1 MNVEGLGGLA
11 AEPDPPPRNSGGM
24 KPSTVAGSGPNT
36 RNPAGG
42 ADGVWVGS
50 VGGSLPKLAIG
61 QRRSGGVLAQ
71 LAINHLV
78 ARRSGEVQAVFPFS
92 ERSEHAPPVRG
103 TGTPEGDLFGC
114 VRPKEEV
121 DPPVAPTRTTG
132 GPGVLADPGPFPWV
146 LFGASS
152 ARAHQH
158 DDEAGGD
165 NCGLQI
171 QRRREV
177 GGGLEKFEEGGHAA
191 IRQEGVRRPITLN
204 GTMSADAKPAG
215 DVSAP
220 PRRWPTGDSF
230 APAPS
235 QHSGLPPRSQAA
247 ASASRCCGPPRGRG
261 FSLSFGWEAMQRL
274 RPIFVIGSPYCPLPE
289 VLCDH
294 RPSA

>member
-1 MNVEGLGGLA
+1 MVEEELGVGKRDVDQGGARQRVVKRGEASREPSAVGKRTRVSRSRVQKAVPLRLA
-11 AEPDPPPRNSGGM
+11 AEDSSKQNEPH
-24 KPSTVAGSGPNT
+24 
-36 RNPAGG
+36 
-42 ADGVWVGS
+42 
-50 VGGSLPKLAIG
+50 
-61 QRRSGGVLAQ
+61 Q
-71 LAINHLV
+71 L
-78 ARRSGEVQAVFPFS
+78 
-92 ERSEHAPPVRG
+92 HA
-103 TGTPEGDLFGC
+103 
-114 VRPKEEV
+114 K
-121 DPPVAPTRTTG
+121 
-132 GPGVLADPGPFPWV
+132 
-146 LFGASS
+146 
-152 ARAHQH
+152 H

-171 QRRREV
+171 QRQREV

>member
-1 MNVEGLGGLA
+1 M
-11 AEPDPPPRNSGGM
+11 
-24 KPSTVAGSGPNT
+24 
-36 RNPAGG
+36 
-42 ADGVWVGS
+42 
-50 VGGSLPKLAIG
+50 
-61 QRRSGGVLAQ
+61 
-71 LAINHLV
+71 
-78 ARRSGEVQAVFPFS
+78 
-92 ERSEHAPPVRG
+92 
-103 TGTPEGDLFGC
+103 
-114 VRPKEEV
+114 
-121 DPPVAPTRTTG
+121 APTRTWEA
-132 GPGVLADPGPFPWV
+132 LASWLIRG
-146 LFGASS
+146 LSLGCYS
-152 ARAHQH
+152 AP
-158 DDEAGGD
+158 
-165 NCGLQI
+165 
-171 QRRREV
+171 RRRV
-177 GGGLEKFEEGGHAA
+177 SISMTMKPVATIAAFKFSVSAKSAAALEKFEEGGHAA